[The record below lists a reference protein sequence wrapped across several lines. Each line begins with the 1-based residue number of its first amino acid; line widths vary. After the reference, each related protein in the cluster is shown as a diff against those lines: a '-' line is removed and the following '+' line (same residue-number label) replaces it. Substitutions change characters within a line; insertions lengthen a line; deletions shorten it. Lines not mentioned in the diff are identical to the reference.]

1 MKKVEA
7 DFFFYIYHYF
17 KHQNNGSV
25 WQGPMMSV
33 LYSGNVK

>member
-7 DFFFYIYHYF
+7 DFFLCHYF

-25 WQGPMMSV
+25 WKGPMMSV
-33 LYSGNVK
+33 LYSGNVQ